1 MAQQKKQQ
9 KDVLQRLA
17 DSGEEAL
24 QKFIA
29 DLPGGSKVV
38 GAANSL
44 FARVDE
50 LSKRVRSLDPLEKRV
65 AELERRLDALT
76 KTKPKPKSASR
87 QSTTR
92 KASTARARKTT
103 SS

>member
-1 MAQQKKQQ
+1 MAQRKQQQ

-50 LSKRVRSLDPLEKRV
+50 LTKRMRSLDPLERRV

-76 KTKPKPKSASR
+76 KPKPRPKSRATSARKPAASR
-87 QSTTR
+87 S
-92 KASTARARKTT
+92 RKTT
-103 SS
+103 AS